1 MKQELANITTGKTA
15 VDNGSLLLGTGLAL
29 ASMILIPAFAG
40 RLGLGDPLT
49 GALRIAL
56 MKASS
61 KAIKGRPSRE

>member
-1 MKQELANITTGKTA
+1 LTA
-15 VDNGSLLLGTGLAL
+15 RLLLVTRKGHPDSDDTSAILIGTGLAL

-40 RLGLGDPLT
+40 RLGLGDSVT

-61 KAIKGRPSRE
+61 KAIKGR

>member
-1 MKQELANITTGKTA
+1 MKQELANMATGQQLSET
-15 VDNGSLLLGTGLAL
+15 SSILIGTGLAL

-40 RLGLGDPLT
+40 RLGLGDSMT

-61 KAIKGRPSRE
+61 KAIKGR